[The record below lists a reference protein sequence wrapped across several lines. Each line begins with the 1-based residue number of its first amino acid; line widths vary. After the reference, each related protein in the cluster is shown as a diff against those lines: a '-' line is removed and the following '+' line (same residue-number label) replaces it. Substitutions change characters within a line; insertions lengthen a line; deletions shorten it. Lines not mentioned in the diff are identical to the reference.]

1 MKYKLLISILL
12 CNVQITKSMQFNPE
26 AVLLSLIDLFNGYK
40 GPTLHFLSAD
50 NSLLVTLSANQEPA
64 ANRAPIVRDECHD
77 AGPIMSKARRKLLE
91 KKIIKNLNSLKE
103 EDSWVI
109 IPSNK

>member
-1 MKYKLLISILL
+1 
-12 CNVQITKSMQFNPE
+12 MQFNPE
-26 AVLLSLIDLFNGYK
+26 AVLLSLINLFKAYK
-40 GPTLHFLSAD
+40 FPAPHFLSKENA
-50 NSLLVTLSANQEPA
+50 SLVTLSANQESA

-77 AGPIMSKARRKLLE
+77 TGPIMSKARRKLLE
-91 KKIIKNLNSLKE
+91 KKIIKNLNWLKE